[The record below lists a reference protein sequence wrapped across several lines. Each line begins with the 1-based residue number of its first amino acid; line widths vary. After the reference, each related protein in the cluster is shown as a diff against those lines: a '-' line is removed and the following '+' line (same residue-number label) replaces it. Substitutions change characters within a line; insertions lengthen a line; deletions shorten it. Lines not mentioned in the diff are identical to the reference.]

1 MKKGINKTSG
11 KIIDVLLLISL
22 WTRINFKQR
31 NKTDL
36 DVMINY
42 DYLNS

>member
-22 WTRINFKQR
+22 WTHINFKQR